1 MRVGFGY
8 DSHCFSEEPSS
19 EAGASQK
26 LGGVPIPD
34 CPKLAGHSDADVLI
48 HAIIDALLG
57 AAALGDIGS
66 HFPDDD
72 PRWANANSA
81 VLLCSVVKEIGD
93 AGYAVGNVDATVICE
108 MPRLS
113 PYVEAIRSRLAGFL
127 DVDES
132 SVSVKG
138 KTNEGMDDVGQGLG
152 IAVHAVA
159 LLVPAE
165 A

>member
-1 MRVGFGY
+1 MTGKKIFRGM
-8 DSHCFSEEPSS
+8 
-19 EAGASQK
+19 
-26 LGGVPIPD
+26 L
-34 CPKLAGHSDADVLI
+34 LA
-48 HAIIDALLG
+48 ALLG

-66 HFPDDD
+66 HFPDAD

-93 AGYAVGNVDATVICE
+93 AGFAVGNVDATVICE
-108 MPRLS
+108 TPRIG
-113 PYVEAIRSRLAGFL
+113 PHAAAIRSRLAGFL
-127 DVDES
+127 GVDES

-138 KTNEGMDDVGQGLG
+138 KTNEGMDAVGEGRG

-159 LLVPAE
+159 LLVPSE

>member
-8 DSHCFSEEPSS
+8 DSHCFSDEPSS

-138 KTNEGMDDVGQGLG
+138 KTNEGMDDVGQGFG